1 MISYRE
7 AGEKKIKNIIAAN
20 GITGEQ
26 ADKMFSEIEDIISE
40 IAWEAKSDGAW
51 EADYYHVCD
60 PG

>member
-1 MISYRE
+1 
-7 AGEKKIKNIIAAN
+7 
-20 GITGEQ
+20 
-26 ADKMFSEIEDIISE
+26 MFSEIEDIISE